1 MPYSA
6 NSVFS
11 SALSAAWVTP
21 GGRPAV
27 EAGGTFQ
34 PTLNEQI
41 AISRSSADEQ
51 FDTTHI
57 EQFKGQMQNR
67 LNFLQG
73 QLQQAYTALMSATSA
88 AYVKDS
94 LGATDNKFLYSNSRG
109 NGYQDYTIAF
119 KNIGKD
125 GLSDVDGDAKKE
137 INDGDALGGG
147 GLAIGAG
154 KKYSMS
160 TSGTDVRARAM
171 MAHGAAMDIKQK
183 VGITMRAEEFND
195 PALGFMTPGFNHK
208 VQEYE
213 TQLSTGAYWAG
224 VNYLYAWRP
233 SHLQYT
239 YVDAIGQNSDAAG
252 FESYLSEGRK
262 TNAEDKGDGS
272 LTQQLN
278 GNAIKWQGGGFSEG
292 YLATYGDNANSVY
305 TEDGDIGL
313 TPGGGDDDMRFAN
326 TYYARTRSIGVEH
339 AQFDLKEFAANGG
352 KGTANALDGKLLDI
366 TDPTT
371 ALRNTHDDGIGI
383 FDVINGNVFQD
394 QTLIKNGTDP
404 DKAWL
409 PGSGKI
415 DETFTGNWLGRQ
427 HKIDYFNGQAVNGNQ
442 ANPIFGNL
450 ELARY
455 QTYWD
460 PDLNRNFIEQDL
472 NGNGILDP
480 GEDIGNGILDGGEDL
495 NANGILDAGEDLA
508 DGKIDQYLNG
518 VSISP
523 LAAKNQ
529 RGGQIRQFR
538 GPTGNIVYEVDA
550 RPQDQNSLA
559 EFIMET
565 MRKPMYRDIFRLGL
579 FKDVVINGGA
589 TTPAGGV
596 ANGTLRLSFL
606 MAPDHTQGRV
616 IPGKGYKPGLRGS
629 MIVFQDK
636 FNAKGA

>member
-6 NSVFS
+6 SSVFS
-11 SALSAAWVTP
+11 SALSNAWSQP

-27 EAGGTFQ
+27 ESGGTFQ

-51 FDTTHI
+51 FDNTHI
-57 EQFKGQMQNR
+57 EQFRGQMQNR

-73 QLQQAYTALMSATSA
+73 QLQQAYTALLSSTSA

-94 LGATDNKFLYSNSRG
+94 LVATDNKFLYSSSRG
-109 NGYQDYTIAF
+109 NGYQDYNIAF

-125 GLSDVDGDAKKE
+125 GLPDVDGDAKRE
-137 INDGDALGGG
+137 ITDGDALGGS
-147 GLAIGAG
+147 GLAIGASR
-154 KKYSMS
+154 KYSS
-160 TSGTDVRARAM
+160 PTSGTDVRARAM
-171 MAHGAAMDIKQK
+171 TAHGAAMDIKQK
-183 VGITMRAEEFND
+183 VGITMRSEEYNN
-195 PALGFMTPGFNHK
+195 PTLGPLTPGFNHK

-213 TQLSTGAYWAG
+213 TQLSTGAYWASI
-224 VNYLYAWRP
+224 NYLYAWRP
-233 SHLQYT
+233 SQMQYT
-239 YVDAIGQNSDAAG
+239 YIDAIGQNSDAAG
-252 FESYLSEGRK
+252 FGGYLSEGLK

-272 LTQQLN
+272 LLQQTN
-278 GNAIKWQGGGFSEG
+278 GNAIKWQGGGFAEG
-292 YLATYGDNANSVY
+292 YLATYGDSGN
-305 TEDGDIGL
+305 TTFKEDSDIGL
-313 TPGGGDDDMRFAN
+313 KTTEADDMRFAN
-326 TYYARTRSIGVEH
+326 TYYARTRTIGVDT
-339 AQFDLKEFAANGG
+339 ATFSLKEFAANGG
-352 KGTANALDGKLLDI
+352 KGTANAIDGQVQDI
-366 TDPTT
+366 TDAAT
-371 ALRNTHDDGIGI
+371 ALKNTHDDGVGL
-383 FDVINGNVFQD
+383 FDVINANAYKD
-394 QTLIKNGTDP
+394 ETLIKNGTAAN
-404 DKAWL
+404 KAWL
-409 PGSGKI
+409 PGGGKI
-415 DETFTGNWLGRQ
+415 DETFTGSWLGRQ

-442 ANPIFGNL
+442 VNPIFGNI
-450 ELARY
+450 ELARF

-460 PDLNRNFIEQDL
+460 PDTKRNFIEQDANGNGVL
-472 NGNGILDP
+472 DPGEDLGNGILDV
-480 GEDIGNGILDGGEDL
+480 GEDL
-495 NANGILDAGEDLA
+495 NANGLLDAGEDLA

-559 EFIMET
+559 DFIMEA

-636 FNAKGA
+636 FNAKSA